1 MVLQLSV
8 LSQLTAAM
16 AANVAISAA
25 TTIRTARD
33 RLLIAFIGHAFQ
45 LLLCRYA
52 DSDDDCLQMLCR
64 RFPRRAVFN
73 GSGLRNIKLVRSD
86 PAGYGPGKTSAQLT
100 CDHPRRAEDVAGP
113 GAFSPRDSRSPVI
126 EREVPYGRMSQS
138 VAQVLI
144 PGWSKICNCRCT

>member
-73 GSGLRNIKLVRSD
+73 GSGLRNIKTRPERSCGIWAGKNVRPTYLRP
-86 PAGYGPGKTSAQLT
+86 PAP
-100 CDHPRRAEDVAGP
+100 
-113 GAFSPRDSRSPVI
+113 SR
-126 EREVPYGRMSQS
+126 GR
-138 VAQVLI
+138 
-144 PGWSKICNCRCT
+144 GWSGRIFAAR